1 MYKGCDV
8 NLEHIIRSLYEAIP
22 EAFTK
27 VKEFPKRP
35 KYLSLDE
42 LEVYKLEL
50 PVHDKPLWRLSK
62 IVKPLSEKDYEKID
76 KRVRE
81 YGMEALAWYRPFH
94 YLPKEL
100 WGIYITLDGL
110 KYLVQKLR
118 HSIRLSVATAIWYA
132 VEILWQHELFH
143 FIVEVFSTRVEF
155 ITREPKYLPYLRQ
168 FYEATWP
175 NCLEEALANRHVLR
189 RRNLNKAKR
198 FLYAF
203 FDQQPGWYREYRRFL
218 TPDKFREGRIE
229 LCNQIVFSSH
239 LHLPINELR
248 PPARFNV
255 RNIPTFI
262 VAEWRLPEV
271 SNILSLIVKPQRLIR
286 FLKRRGF
293 EVVRQRGSH
302 VVLKNAD
309 GKTLVL
315 SIHGDREVHPKTLKD
330 VQAAIGISR
339 DELLKGL

>member
-1 MYKGCDV
+1 MERKISEKVVFNGRLLKVVLRKVVVNEERESERELVFHPGAVGIIPVKGESVVLVKQFRSPIEEELVEIPAGKLKKGEDPEECAKREL
-8 NLEHIIRSLYEAIP
+8 LEIYEAIP
-22 EAFTK
+22 EAFAK

-42 LEVYKLEL
+42 LEVYRLEL
-50 PVHDKPLWRLSK
+50 PLHDKPLWRLSK
-62 IVKPLSEKDYEKID
+62 IMKPLTEKDYEKFER
-76 KRVRE
+76 RVRE
-81 YGMEALAWYRPFH
+81 WGMEALAWYRPFH

-110 KYLVQKLR
+110 KYLIQKLR
-118 HSIRLSVATAIWYA
+118 HSIRLSVATAILYA

-218 TPDKFREGRIE
+218 APDKFREGRIE

-255 RNIPTFI
+255 RNTPTFI
-262 VAEWRLPEV
+262 VA
-271 SNILSLIVKPQRLIR
+271 
-286 FLKRRGF
+286 
-293 EVVRQRGSH
+293 
-302 VVLKNAD
+302 
-309 GKTLVL
+309 
-315 SIHGDREVHPKTLKD
+315 
-330 VQAAIGISR
+330 
-339 DELLKGL
+339 